1 LRRPAVVYIG
11 SAGRPTERVEQIVMM
26 MSEES
31 KRKKIVEVLS
41 STDLYKPPIM
51 VFVNQ
56 KRGAD
61 LLGKGLQKIGFNP
74 CILHGGKGQ
83 EAREYALEALK
94 NGTRD
99 VLVATDVAGRG
110 IDVKDVSLVIN
121 YDMAKSIE
129 DYTHRIGRTG
139 TFLGIFK
146 RGSI

>member
-1 LRRPAVVYIG
+1 
-11 SAGRPTERVEQIVMM
+11 

-41 STDLYKPPIM
+41 EPDLYKPPII

-83 EAREYALEALK
+83 DAREYALEALK
-94 NGTRD
+94 NGT
-99 VLVATDVAGRG
+99 
-110 IDVKDVSLVIN
+110 KDILVIF
-121 YDMAKSIE
+121 E
-129 DYTHRIGRTG
+129 
-139 TFLGIFK
+139 FLFFN
-146 RGSI
+146 

>member
-1 LRRPAVVYIG
+1 
-11 SAGRPTERVEQIVMM
+11 MM
-26 MSEES
+26 MSEEA

-41 STDLYKPPIM
+41 ASDVYKPPII

-99 VLVATDVAGRG
+99 ILVATDVAGRG
-110 IDVKDVSLVIN
+110 IDVKDVSLVLN

-129 DYTHRIGRTG
+129 VGTGMASKLYIKNLRITRTELEG
-139 TFLGIFK
+139 QVLYNVIKIKTKILLK
-146 RGSI
+146 

>member
-1 LRRPAVVYIG
+1 MERVARQYLRRPAIVHIG
-11 SAGRPTERVEQIVMM
+11 SAGRPTERVEQVVMM
-26 MSEES
+26 MSEEA
-31 KRKKIVEVLS
+31 KRKKIVEILAQV
-41 STDLYKPPIM
+41 DLYKPPII

-61 LLGKGLQKIGFNP
+61 LLGKGLAKIGFNP

-99 VLVATDVAGRG
+99 LLVATDVAGRG
-110 IDVKDVSLVIN
+110 LDVKDVSLVIN

-139 TFLGIFK
+139 
-146 RGSI
+146 